1 MKPRD
6 EAASR
11 QFRLRHI
18 AEAIACIR
26 ADTARGKKAFF
37 ASRVSQ
43 QAVILNLL
51 IIGEAVKHIDKESL
65 ASHPEIPW
73 DDIAGLRDIIAHKYF
88 HLDLERIWD
97 VVSKNLSPLASAVAA
112 LQKRKG
118 PSL

>member
-1 MKPRD
+1 MNPKD
-6 EAASR
+6 AATAR

-26 ADTARGKKAFF
+26 TDTKSGKKAFF

-65 ASHPEIPW
+65 ASHPGIPW

-88 HLDLERIWD
+88 HLDLELIWD

-112 LQKRKG
+112 MQKRKG
-118 PSL
+118 